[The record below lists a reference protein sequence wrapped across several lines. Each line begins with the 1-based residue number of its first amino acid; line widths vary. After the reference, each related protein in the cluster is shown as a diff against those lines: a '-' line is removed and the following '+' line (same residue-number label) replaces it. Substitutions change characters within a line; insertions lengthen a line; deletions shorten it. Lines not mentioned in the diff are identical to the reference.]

1 MKQVLFPK
9 WCFVSGKTSQFS
21 TDTTHESPI
30 ALVHLDAPDT
40 ILGAAPTKDFAI
52 MFRNGK
58 TQAPSL
64 IEVDYDSLQI
74 VFGIPNLYSP
84 LGLRIT
90 CPAGELGK
98 TYTINFVKHT
108 GLRHER
114 NVWRIS
120 VTLKA
125 DCTANQLAQALV
137 AEFNKLKKSGVEW
150 ASNIVLQ
157 NTSGAYV
164 SFNQGSHAH
173 KDHFTIQVADGLS
186 GLPITTVNTY
196 KIIRL
201 SGEDIKNLVSEG
213 IANRGANYTYEEGA
227 TIYPNAY
234 YDIDPNGSYNLY
246 TLRFA
251 VPRKASKTR
260 DEVVS
265 QLVYIIM
272 DNTNENTDDFFDIL
286 DDIISAKSGS

>member
-9 WCFVSGKTSQFS
+9 WGFVTGKTTQFS
-21 TDTTHESPI
+21 SDKTHENPI

-58 TQAPSL
+58 TQAPTV
-64 IEVDYDSLQI
+64 IDVDYDSLQI
-74 VFGIPNLYSP
+74 VLGTPNTYAP

-114 NVWRIS
+114 NLWRIS

-125 DCTANQLAQALV
+125 DCTANELAQALV
-137 AEFNKLKKSGVEW
+137 AEFNKLKKAGLDW
-150 ASNIVLQ
+150 ASGIVL
-157 NTSGAYV
+157 NANGAYV
-164 SFNQGSHAH
+164 SFNQASHAH
-173 KDHFTIQVADGLS
+173 KDHFTMQVADGLS
-186 GLPITTVNTY
+186 GLTITRTNTY
-196 KIIRL
+196 QVIRL
-201 SGEDIKNLVSEG
+201 SCEDIKNLVSEG

-234 YDIDPNGSYNLY
+234 YDIDPNRSYNLY

-265 QLVYIIM
+265 QLVYIIV
-272 DNTNENTDDFFDIL
+272 DNISGNTDNFCNIL
-286 DDIISAKSGS
+286 DDLIIAKSGS